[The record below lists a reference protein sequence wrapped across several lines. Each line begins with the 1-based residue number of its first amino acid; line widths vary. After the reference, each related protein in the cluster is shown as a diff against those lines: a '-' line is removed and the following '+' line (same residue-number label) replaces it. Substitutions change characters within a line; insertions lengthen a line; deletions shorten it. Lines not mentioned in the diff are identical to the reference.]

1 MGTRPQKGAGSRR
14 SAAGA
19 TACIR
24 CAAPVIKQLVGHRAA
39 LNVIADAEP
48 IPLADALALVEPNRL
63 MWCLATLASGSR
75 ELRWSC
81 RTACAHEHVIEHRC
95 PSEVQEFGRRPE
107 GAMW

>member
-1 MGTRPQKGAGSRR
+1 MAARPQKGAGSRR
-14 SAAGA
+14 SAAGS
-19 TACIR
+19 TTCVR

-63 MWCLATLASGSR
+63 MWCLATLAGGGT

-81 RTACAHEHVIEHRC
+81 RTDCAHGHVIEHRC
-95 PSEVQEFGRRPE
+95 PPEVSEFGCRPE